1 METYFENNF
10 FILLFF
16 SPSFAVLDNF
26 LKFENTTTKLYRRL
40 EPNNRITEKPNVVW
54 RRGGLINSFVNTMS
68 TTVYCLEN
76 TKE

>member
-1 METYFENNF
+1 METCFENNF

-16 SPSFAVLDNF
+16 SPFFAVLDNF